1 MTKLIST
8 FIFLII
14 ALVSSAQSLFEKE
27 MSNGL
32 ALWKAGKNTEA
43 VAQFERLAA
52 TNKNNWLPGY
62 YVSLI
67 YTLEAFEEE
76 DKTTMKNFLERAQKA
91 QDEISQIAPDNPE
104 IIVVQAMI
112 YTAWI
117 VYDPMTNGRLYYT
130 DVMKIY
136 EKAAT
141 IAPNNPR
148 VVFNKASFE
157 KGAATYFESDTSPM
171 CEKIKKSIELF
182 ATFKPESPF
191 HPTWGLERAKEE
203 AAKCN

>member
-76 DKTTMKNFLERAQKA
+76 DKTKMK
-91 QDEISQIAPDNPE
+91 
-104 IIVVQAMI
+104 
-112 YTAWI
+112 
-117 VYDPMTNGRLYYT
+117 
-130 DVMKIY
+130 
-136 EKAAT
+136 
-141 IAPNNPR
+141 
-148 VVFNKASFE
+148 SF
-157 KGAATYFESDTSPM
+157 
-171 CEKIKKSIELF
+171 
-182 ATFKPESPF
+182 
-191 HPTWGLERAKEE
+191 
-203 AAKCN
+203 

>member
-76 DKTTMKNFLERAQKA
+76 DKTKMKNFLERAQKA

-171 CEKIKKSIELF
+171 CEKIKK
-182 ATFKPESPF
+182 
-191 HPTWGLERAKEE
+191 
-203 AAKCN
+203 

>member
-76 DKTTMKNFLERAQKA
+76 DKTKMKTFRKGQKA

-148 VVFNKASFE
+148 VVLTKLAL
-157 KGAATYFESDTSPM
+157 
-171 CEKIKKSIELF
+171 KK
-182 ATFKPESPF
+182 
-191 HPTWGLERAKEE
+191 ERLLILNQTHRPCVK
-203 AAKCN
+203 K